1 MKRFLAF
8 LLIASLAVTLW
19 GCSQT
24 PGSADTTGA
33 SAAEQTQTASTGT
46 EAVVTVPTDTEEEP
60 LQGEGTSVRSLR
72 CVPGG
77 GVIVSIVPCT
87 AVEAL
92 VLCTA
97 DETGE
102 DHILCRV
109 DLKADQVLAQRD
121 VGRDVPLGRRP
132 NGSTVTVNYETRT
145 LRLWDE
151 NLQRAE
157 ELPFP
162 GDQGYYSQKED
173 RIYAVDGGTLTR
185 MDFYGNT
192 EELLSFRCGAKIV
205 AVDPTWRRVLVRG
218 LPSDDRADSANL
230 LYTLD
235 GTLLFREESDRVPEG
250 FTRDGALLRG
260 RGEAG
265 KPGELAVCDPSGAH
279 TAWALADGT
288 SVFSFPGSGF
298 LGMSEYSAAGGTTL
312 SAVDTRSGSLSEIA
326 SYPDQRYVTF
336 AWWAEAETLVVGVSG
351 KGHAKLMLVEPAQ
364 MSATEQLTVATP
376 RTEPPAEPMPTLS
389 TRLKELR
396 QRADRLEKTY
406 GVRILFSNQAAI
418 APVSHEY
425 SFIYTDAIPRGDESS
440 LLAGAMEKL
449 EAVLSAYPEG
459 FFQSFRNYEDAAGI
473 RILLVGDLVKG
484 ASSLDDAGVTYMT
497 GGWYNIAMRAEG
509 IQQSFLHRELWHA
522 VEYRME
528 ALGRPVDEAYWRSMN
543 PEGFVYAGDI
553 GSAQEAEAVDSEF
566 ILGATDSEQIC
577 CVSSDAVVD
586 EREDRATLVAFLLSE
601 ETAPQDQRKFLKH
614 YPLLQKKLK
623 YLEERVS
630 PLFGSAYW
638 IRELPEE

>member
-1 MKRFLAF
+1 MKRFLSF
-8 LLIASLAVTLW
+8 LLIASLAFTLW

-24 PGSADTTGA
+24 SASADTTGS
-33 SAAEQTQTASTGT
+33 SAAAAGQSQTASTET
-46 EAVVTVPTDTEEEP
+46 ETAETVPTDTEEELP
-60 LQGEGTSVRSLR
+60 QGEGTSVRSLR

-102 DHILCRV
+102 NHILCRV
-109 DLKADQVLAQRD
+109 DLKEDQVLAQRD
-121 VGRDVPLGRRP
+121 VGQDVPLGRRP
-132 NGSTVTVNYETRT
+132 NGNTVTVNYETRT
-145 LRLWDE
+145 LRQWDKD
-151 NLQRAE
+151 LQRAE

-162 GDQGYYSQKED
+162 GNLGYYSQTED
-173 RIYAVDGGTLTR
+173 RIYAVDGGTLIR

-192 EELLSFRCGAKIV
+192 EELLSFRCGAKIE

-218 LPSDDRADSANL
+218 LPSDDRADCANL

-235 GTLLFREESDRVPEG
+235 GTLLYQEESDRSPAG

-260 RGEAG
+260 SGEAG
-265 KPGELAVCDPSGAH
+265 GSGELAICDPSGAH
-279 TAWALADGT
+279 TAWALADST

-312 SAVDTRSGSLSEIA
+312 WAVDTRNGSRSEIA

-336 AWWAEAETLVVGVSG
+336 AWWAEAESMVVGVSG
-351 KGHAKLMLVEPAQ
+351 KGHAKLMLVEPAK
-364 MSATEQLTVATP
+364 MSATEQLAAATP
-376 RTEPPAEPMPTLS
+376 KTVSPAEPMPALS

-406 GVRILFSNQAAI
+406 GIRILFSNQAAI
-418 APVSHEY
+418 APVSREY
-425 SFIYTDAIPRGDESS
+425 SFVYTDAIPRGDESS
-440 LLAGAMEKL
+440 MLSGAMDKL

-459 FFQSFRNYEDAAGI
+459 FFQSFRNYENAAGI
-473 RILLVGDLVKG
+473 RILLVGDIAKDG
-484 ASSLDDAGVTYMT
+484 SSLDAAGVTYMT
-497 GGWYNIAMRAEG
+497 GGWYNLAMRAEG
-509 IQQSFLHRELWHA
+509 IRENSLHRELWHA
-522 VEYRME
+522 VEHRLE
-528 ALGRPVDEAYWRSMN
+528 ALGLPIDEAYWRSLN
-543 PEGFVYAGDI
+543 PEGFVYADDI
-553 GSAQEAEAVDSEF
+553 ASVQEAEALDSEYIF
-566 ILGATDSEQIC
+566 GASDSEQVC
-577 CVSSDAVVD
+577 CISSDAVVN
-586 EREDRATLVAFLLSE
+586 EKEDRAALIAFLLSE
-601 ETAPQDQRKFLKH
+601 ETAPQDQQKFFKH

-630 PLFGSAYW
+630 LLYGSAYW
-638 IRELPEE
+638 NR